1 MSDINYMI
9 ILVVIT
15 GAITFLLRAF
25 PFIAFS
31 RGGKTPPVIVYL
43 GKVVSPAAIAMLVV
57 YCFAI
62 YFKSRPISAVTGWG
76 AAEICAGSVVVALQ
90 LYKRN
95 PLLSIIA
102 GVVIYMILVQK
113 FFPGL

>member
-1 MSDINYMI
+1 MSETTYMLML
-9 ILVVIT
+9 ILIT
-15 GAITFLLRAF
+15 GIITLLLRAF

-31 RGGKTPPVIVYL
+31 RSGKTPPVIVYI

-57 YCFAI
+57 YCYAV
-62 YFKSRPISAVTGWG
+62 YLNNRPPSPATGWG
-76 AAEICAGSVVVALQ
+76 AAELSAGITVVALQ
-90 LYKRN
+90 LWKRN

-102 GVVIYMILVQK
+102 GVIIYMTLVQK